1 MCTQVGNIFRS
12 PPPCP
17 PARLALTSSGET
29 TGDRLFVPICAMF
42 ADAHCGIH
50 GQGLVRLRLKAMLN
64 ISLNS
69 GAAFASLVDG
79 FSRRFGRLWPLAW
92 LACGLTGFFGLV
104 AFAWLYLIPSR
115 FDMLDL
121 VLGVS
126 ALCICLVLG
135 PSSMPAGPVMIAIF
149 VLFDPFSSL

>member
-1 MCTQVGNIFRS
+1 
-12 PPPCP
+12 
-17 PARLALTSSGET
+17 
-29 TGDRLFVPICAMF
+29 VPNCATF
-42 ADAHCGIH
+42 ANADCGGH
-50 GQGLVRLRLKAMLN
+50 DQGLDRFLLNAMLN

-92 LACGLTGFFGLV
+92 IASGIVGFSELA
-104 AFAWLYLIPSR
+104 AFAWLYLFPSHI
-115 FDMLDL
+115 DLLDL

-135 PSSMPAGPVMIAIF
+135 PSSMLAGPVMLAMFI
-149 VLFDPFSSL
+149 LFDLFSSL